1 MLWEMQKRKP
11 YVRIFSLDVGL
22 PNSCLGEYFGLLGI
36 LFWNPWEYFFG
47 IPALGILS
55 EKLGCLVI
63 PPCLRRGEHTAKK
76 EVFKMFITGDLRIRR
91 KGK

>member
-1 MLWEMQKRKP
+1 MGNAEKKTLRKCFLSLCGFSQIFAWENTL
-11 YVRIFSLDVGL
+11 V
-22 PNSCLGEYFGLLGI
+22 CL
-36 LFWNPWEYFFG
+36 EYFFG

-76 EVFKMFITGDLRIRR
+76 EVLGILGDLRIRR

>member
-1 MLWEMQKRKP
+1 M
-11 YVRIFSLDVGL
+11 VCF
-22 PNSCLGEYFGLLGI
+22 
-36 LFWNPWEYFFG
+36 EYFFG

-76 EVFKMFITGDLRIRR
+76 RGFQKVRNFRGFEDQKKEKMIFLKKEKVIIRTIESELTSQCR
-91 KGK
+91 

>member
-1 MLWEMQKRKP
+1 MDGTGLLWETAEKKTLRKNFLYLCQK
-11 YVRIFSLDVGL
+11 VAWENTLV
-22 PNSCLGEYFGLLGI
+22 C
-36 LFWNPWEYFFG
+36 WEYFFG

-76 EVFKMFITGDLRIRR
+76 EVLGILGDLRIRR